1 MGKYVKYLTFLM
13 VGFLS
18 LMLGSASALE
28 LSLPERNYSIISTP
42 EGFYPQKL
50 ALFAGEKVRLFLT
63 STTKLNSC
71 FIMDSKNIFL
81 GIENGKVTEFDIYFD
96 RPGEHRFYCPT
107 GKIEG
112 KFIVLETPVR
122 KLNKQEKRKR
132 EIASE
137 HKKSGVKIWMPAKE

>member
-1 MGKYVKYLTFLM
+1 MNKYIKYLTFFLI
-13 VGFLS
+13 GFVWMSFNAAYS
-18 LMLGSASALE
+18 LDLT
-28 LSLPERNYSIISTP
+28 LPERSYSIISTA

-63 STTKLNSC
+63 ATTKANSC
-71 FIMDSKNIFL
+71 FIMDSKNLFL
-81 GIENGKVTEFDIYFD
+81 GVEKGKVTELDIYFD

-112 KFIVLETPVR
+112 KFIVLETPTR
-122 KLNKQEKRKR
+122 RLNKKEKRRR

-137 HKKSGVKIWMPAKE
+137 HKPGVNIWMPAKE